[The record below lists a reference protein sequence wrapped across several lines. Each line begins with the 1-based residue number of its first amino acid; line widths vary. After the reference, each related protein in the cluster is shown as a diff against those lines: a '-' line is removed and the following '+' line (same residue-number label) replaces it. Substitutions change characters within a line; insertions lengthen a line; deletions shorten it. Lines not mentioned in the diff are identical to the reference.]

1 MALFGGSRD
10 ISLFHNLNKEL
21 INDIIQ
27 TEVAYYKF
35 ALEQTIANVY
45 GEAMGKNYYEPMKIA
60 CLINKSDQAWSSDA
74 FGSDVNQ
81 SINFQFLKNEL
92 TNINLIPEVGDIL
105 LFRNNFY
112 EIDGKIENQ
121 LILGRDPNYAIS
133 SETMDFG
140 DSFSILVNAH
150 ISRVEKLNLIPL
162 REGKYPTTIKLEG
175 GIANEQLFTNLTGSN
190 S

>member
-10 ISLFHNLNKEL
+10 ISLFNNLNKEL

-35 ALEQTIANVY
+35 ALEVTKVNVY
-45 GEAMGKNYYEPMKIA
+45 GEAPGKNYYEPIKIA
-60 CLINKSDQAWSSDA
+60 CLIDRQDQAWSSDD

-81 SINFQFLKNEL
+81 VLNFKFLKDEL
-92 TNINLIPEVGDIL
+92 ININLIPEVGDLL

-112 EIDGKIENQ
+112 EVDGRVENQ
-121 LILGRDPNYAIS
+121 LILGRDKDYAIS
-133 SETMDFG
+133 TETIDFG
-140 DSFSILVNAH
+140 ESFSILVSTH

-162 REGKYPTTIKLEG
+162 RSGKYPTTSKLDG
-175 GIANEQLFTNLTGSN
+175 GIARIIDDM
-190 S
+190 